1 VEPRFVWKVA
11 NPCGTSLRV
20 IKCMRGGSTRTGK
33 LYMLVNAKI
42 KTKMYVD
49 IMCQDDT

>member
-1 VEPRFVWKVA
+1 MHIDVEQYPRNRSYA
-11 NPCGTSLRV
+11 TN
-20 IKCMRGGSTRTGK
+20 GSTRIGK